1 MNYYILNQKKYKD
14 MKPVSKTM
22 IYCMLALFS
31 LYACSETELQPIEKN
46 SKAPGKVNVTN
57 IESTPGG
64 GIITYTLPSDPD
76 LLYVMA
82 RYEEK
87 GIQREF
93 KASFYTNRL
102 IIDGLSKEENYPVSL
117 TAVNR
122 SGKASEVVSVN
133 ILPLKP
139 PVREVF
145 ESLKGAPTFGGI
157 EISYE
162 NSSKAFVAIGVLT
175 TDAEGAFYEH
185 DTYYSSQANA
195 KFSVRGFGEE
205 EREFRLYVKDKWG
218 NVSDTTSFR
227 VTPIGE
233 TELNKSL
240 FREMKLRGDADCTA
254 WGGQMRYI
262 WDGRIVGDAEG
273 QTGMHTGN
281 VATGAPMYVT
291 FDLGVVATLSRF
303 KLWAVMDDKHIY
315 NDMSPR
321 NYEVWGRTEPISATD
336 NGEFFPYWFKI
347 GELENIKPSGL
358 PTGSL
363 TDDDRAAA
371 RRGDELVLDYNV
383 YTTRY
388 IRILCTKNWN
398 GNTNMTFSE
407 VSFWATSINPAN

>member
-1 MNYYILNQKKYKD
+1 
-14 MKPVSKTM
+14 MKSVSKT
-22 IYCMLALFS
+22 IFSMLALFC

-46 SKAPGKVNVTN
+46 TKAPGKVNVTDVEN
-57 IESTPGG
+57 TPGG
-64 GIITYTLPSDPD
+64 AIITYTLPSDPD

-87 GIQREF
+87 GAPREF
-93 KASFYTNRL
+93 KASFYTNWL
-102 IIDGLSKEENYPVSL
+102 VIDGLSREEEYTVNL

-122 SGKASEVVSVN
+122 SGKASEAVQVK
-133 ILPLKP
+133 IIPLKP

-145 ESLKGAPTFGGI
+145 ESLKGMPTFGGI

-162 NSSKAFVAIGVLT
+162 NSSGAFVAIGVLT

-185 DTYYSSQANA
+185 DTYYSSQPGA
-195 KFSVRGFGEE
+195 KFSVRGFDEG
-205 EREFRLYVKDKWG
+205 EREFRLYVKDKWN
-218 NVSDTTSFR
+218 NVSDTTSFKI
-227 VTPIGE
+227 TPVGE
-233 TELNKSL
+233 TELDKSL
-240 FREMKLRGDADCTA
+240 FREMKLRGDAESTA

-262 WDGRIVGDAEG
+262 WDGRVVGDAEG
-273 QTGMHTGN
+273 NTGLHTGN
-281 VATGAPMYVT
+281 VASGAPMYIT

-321 NYEVWGRTEPISATD
+321 NYEVWGRTEPVSPSD
-336 NGEFFPYWFKI
+336 DGDFFPHWFKM

-358 PTGSL
+358 PLGTL
-363 TDDDRAAA
+363 TDDDRAAS
-371 RRGDELVLDYNV
+371 RRGDELVFNYNEH
-383 YTTRY
+383 TTRY
-388 IRILCTKNWN
+388 IRIQCTRNWN